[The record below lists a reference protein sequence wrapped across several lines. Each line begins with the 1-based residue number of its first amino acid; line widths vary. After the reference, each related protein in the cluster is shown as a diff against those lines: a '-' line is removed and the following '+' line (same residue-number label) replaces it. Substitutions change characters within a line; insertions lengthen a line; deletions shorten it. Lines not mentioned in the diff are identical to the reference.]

1 MKLLRKIY
9 YGLTPNLR
17 FCVRRIFYLPYDAFV
32 FLFKKRDP
40 LIPPRGMI
48 FIGSGDFV
56 KQGNHLAELVK
67 TYTRLRPDD
76 RILDIG
82 CGIGRLAVP
91 LTKYLSKDGIYEGFD
106 IVQFGI
112 DWCIKNITSRYPNF
126 HFKCVSLK
134 NDLYNLN
141 TRDEAKSF
149 VFPYP
154 KDYFDCVVL
163 TSVFTHMMP
172 DDVENYLRQIALTL
186 KEGGRCLA
194 TFFII
199 NQEVKNAMDK
209 NEIGF
214 KFNYSYGNYHLMHSS
229 VKEANVAFDENFLY
243 AMVANCGLSVE
254 SMHRG
259 SWSNGANALDFQDV
273 VILKKQEI
281 PGADGNLR

>member
-1 MKLLRKIY
+1 M
-9 YGLTPNLR
+9 
-17 FCVRRIFYLPYDAFV
+17 
-32 FLFKKRDP
+32 
-40 LIPPRGMI
+40 
-48 FIGSGDFV
+48 
-56 KQGNHLAELVK
+56 
-67 TYTRLRPDD
+67 
-76 RILDIG
+76 
-82 CGIGRLAVP
+82 
-91 LTKYLSKDGIYEGFD
+91 
-106 IVQFGI
+106 
-112 DWCIKNITSRYPNF
+112 
-126 HFKCVSLK
+126 
-134 NDLYNLN
+134 
-141 TRDEAKSF
+141 
-149 VFPYP
+149 

-194 TFFII
+194 PFFII

-273 VILKKQEI
+273 VILKKKGI